1 MLLNYIFNLTIQ
13 PIIYLIQLVFYFAYM
28 FSWNCGLSI
37 VAVSVVIN
45 LICFPLYHR
54 ADMAQLE
61 EDNKQKSMQK
71 WLDHIKKNFSGD
83 EKLMITN
90 AYYRECDYSPV
101 KMIRSMLPLLL
112 QIPFFIAAY
121 RYLSSVQLFR
131 GTHFLF
137 IRDLSLPDGLLAI
150 GGIQIN
156 ILPIL
161 MTMINIISAL
171 IYTRGKGKKDM
182 IQPSILAMVFLVLL
196 YSCPSG
202 LVMYWTLNNTFS

>member
-1 MLLNYIFNLTIQ
+1 MLVNYLFNLTIQ
-13 PIIYLIQLVFYFAYM
+13 PIVYLIQLVFYFAYT

-37 VAVSVVIN
+37 VAVSIVIN
-45 LICFPLYHR
+45 LICFPLYQR
-54 ADMAQLE
+54 ADMAQLD
-61 EDNKQKSMQK
+61 EDNKQKSMIK

-83 EKLMITN
+83 EKLMLTN
-90 AYYRECDYSPV
+90 AYYRECDYSPI
-101 KMIRSMLPLLL
+101 KMIRSMLALLL

-131 GTHFLF
+131 GTKFLF
-137 IRDLSLPDGLLAI
+137 IKDLSLPDGLSAI

-161 MTMINIISAL
+161 MTVINIVSAL
-171 IYTRGKGKKDM
+171 IYAHGKGKKAM
-182 IQPSILAMVFLVLL
+182 IQPFILAMVFLVLL

-202 LVMYWTLNNTFS
+202 IVIIGL